1 MLNLF
6 LTALPL
12 LGNYLFSQKNKKQSQ
27 QTIQTNQKRYEQKLS
42 QLDSLFNRNY
52 YSNILDR
59 SDVRGLLGNLREQMS
74 ETTRNLKNKAT
85 ITGATPETVVT
96 VQKSQNQAYG
106 NAVSQI
112 ASQAATWKEN
122 TLQNYL
128 SARSALE
135 DFYRPLKSDYMNNIL
150 GKTFPSFNPL
160 QICSTQIHNFK
171 IMDTIFTTENS
182 QPTKT
187 LADYINEGKSFLE
200 AYQAQSPKRLARGK
214 AYEQVEML
222 KELLNLLHQP
232 DNTEVQQVTDVL
244 IPKTYPEKEKRFL
257 NYLSWLTFIS
267 DRNKPKHPCP
277 PLSEKI
283 LLQAFRMGRNEFERK
298 HHIFNLL
305 VSIGYPLQQAG
316 LLAKYLDNNIH

>member
-1 MLNLF
+1 
-6 LTALPL
+6 
-12 LGNYLFSQKNKKQSQ
+12 
-27 QTIQTNQKRYEQKLS
+27 
-42 QLDSLFNRNY
+42 
-52 YSNILDR
+52 
-59 SDVRGLLGNLREQMS
+59 MS

-122 TLQNYL
+122 TLFKIICRPVL
-128 SARSALE
+128 VLLE
-135 DFYRPLKSDYMNNIL
+135 DFYRPLKSDYMSNIL
-150 GKTFPSFNPL
+150 SRQTFPPSIL
-160 QICSTQIHNFK
+160 YKICSTQIHNFK

-187 LADYINEGKSFLE
+187 LADYINEGKKFLE
-200 AYQAQSPKRLARGK
+200 AYQAQSAKRLARGK

-257 NYLSWLTFIS
+257 NYLSWLTLLS

>member
-12 LGNYLFSQKNKKQSQ
+12 LGNYLFSQKNK
-27 QTIQTNQKRYEQKLS
+27 KRYEQKLS

-96 VQKSQNQAYG
+96 VQKSQNQAYD

-150 GKTFPSFNPL
+150 GKTFP
-160 QICSTQIHNFK
+160 K
-171 IMDTIFTTENS
+171 YTI
-182 QPTKT
+182 
-187 LADYINEGKSFLE
+187 L
-200 AYQAQSPKRLARGK
+200 R
-214 AYEQVEML
+214 
-222 KELLNLLHQP
+222 
-232 DNTEVQQVTDVL
+232 
-244 IPKTYPEKEKRFL
+244 
-257 NYLSWLTFIS
+257 SWIQF
-267 DRNKPKHPCP
+267 
-277 PLSEKI
+277 
-283 LLQAFRMGRNEFERK
+283 
-298 HHIFNLL
+298 
-305 VSIGYPLQQAG
+305 LQQKIRNR
-316 LLAKYLDNNIH
+316 LKH

>member
-1 MLNLF
+1 
-6 LTALPL
+6 
-12 LGNYLFSQKNKKQSQ
+12 
-27 QTIQTNQKRYEQKLS
+27 
-42 QLDSLFNRNY
+42 
-52 YSNILDR
+52 
-59 SDVRGLLGNLREQMS
+59 
-74 ETTRNLKNKAT
+74 
-85 ITGATPETVVT
+85 
-96 VQKSQNQAYG
+96 
-106 NAVSQI
+106 
-112 ASQAATWKEN
+112 
-122 TLQNYL
+122 
-128 SARSALE
+128 
-135 DFYRPLKSDYMNNIL
+135 
-150 GKTFPSFNPL
+150 
-160 QICSTQIHNFK
+160 
-171 IMDTIFTTENS
+171 MDTIFTTENS

-232 DNTEVQQVTDVL
+232 DNTEIQQVTDVL

>member
-1 MLNLF
+1 
-6 LTALPL
+6 
-12 LGNYLFSQKNKKQSQ
+12 
-27 QTIQTNQKRYEQKLS
+27 
-42 QLDSLFNRNY
+42 
-52 YSNILDR
+52 
-59 SDVRGLLGNLREQMS
+59 
-74 ETTRNLKNKAT
+74 
-85 ITGATPETVVT
+85 
-96 VQKSQNQAYG
+96 
-106 NAVSQI
+106 
-112 ASQAATWKEN
+112 
-122 TLQNYL
+122 
-128 SARSALE
+128 
-135 DFYRPLKSDYMNNIL
+135 
-150 GKTFPSFNPL
+150 
-160 QICSTQIHNFK
+160 
-171 IMDTIFTTENS
+171 MDTIFTTENS

-232 DNTEVQQVTDVL
+232 DNTEGQQVTDVL

-257 NYLSWLTFIS
+257 NYLS
-267 DRNKPKHPCP
+267 CP